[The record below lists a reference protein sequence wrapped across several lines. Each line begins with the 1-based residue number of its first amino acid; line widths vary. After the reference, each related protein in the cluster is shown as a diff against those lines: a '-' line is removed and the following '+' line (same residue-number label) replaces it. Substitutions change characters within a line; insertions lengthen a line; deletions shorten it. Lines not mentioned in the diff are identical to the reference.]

1 MFSDFGRRVLERV
14 LDLLLVAVVKLAQ
27 FPDYLRVQAIQLL
40 VAQHPFLLLPV
51 LPVLI
56 KVEVDRRSMVEDK
69 IVLAVGRRVDIDV
82 GARVVYMHY
91 VVYYV
96 GGRAPRT

>member
-27 FPDYLRVQAIQLL
+27 LSNYLRVQAIQLL
-40 VAQHPFLLLPV
+40 VAQHPFLLLPI

-56 KVEVDRRSMVEDK
+56 KVEVDRRSVVEDK
-69 IVLAVGRRVDIDV
+69 IVLAVRRGVDIDV

-96 GGRAPRT
+96 GGRARA